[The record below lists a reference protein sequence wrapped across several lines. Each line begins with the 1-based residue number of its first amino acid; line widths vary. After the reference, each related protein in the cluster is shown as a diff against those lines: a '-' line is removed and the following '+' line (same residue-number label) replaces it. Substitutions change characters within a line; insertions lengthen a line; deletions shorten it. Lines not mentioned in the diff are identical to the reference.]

1 MENASKAVIIA
12 GGVMIALLIISLGV
26 LLRWQLS
33 KTSDEYVAKLDTI
46 ELRRYNSNFEVYSDR
61 EDITA
66 QDIITAAGVAKQKD
80 NGTRVYIKNTDI
92 TDWSEADK
100 NAFLSQNILLDKTDG
115 TRENLFK
122 CTKTE
127 YDSNGKVT
135 KIIFEKTT

>member
-1 MENASKAVIIA
+1 
-12 GGVMIALLIISLGV
+12 MIALLIISLGV

-33 KTSDEYVAKLDTI
+33 RTSDEYVAKLDTI

-80 NGTRVYIKNTDI
+80 NGTRVYIKNDDI
-92 TDWSEADK
+92 TDWTEADK
-100 NAFLSQNILLDKTDG
+100 NSFLSQNILLDKTDG

-127 YDSNGKVT
+127 YDENGKVIT
-135 KIIFEKTT
+135 LVFEKIT

>member
-33 KTSDEYVAKLDTI
+33 RTSDEYVAKLDTI

-80 NGTRVYIKNTDI
+80 NGTRVYIKNDDI
-92 TDWSEADK
+92 TDWTEADK
-100 NAFLSQNILLDKTDG
+100 NSFLSQNILLDKTDG

-127 YDSNGKVT
+127 YDENGKVIT
-135 KIIFEKTT
+135 LVFEKIT